1 MIIGTAGHID
11 HGKTSLVKALS
22 GVDTD
27 RLKEE
32 KARGISIDLGFAY
45 LPVDGEQ
52 TLGFIDVPGHEKFV
66 HTMLAGASGIDFALL
81 VVAADDGVMPQTREH
96 LAIIDLLGISHGIV
110 ALTKADLADAPRLA
124 DVSAQIAATLAGTSL
139 EGAGIL
145 PVSSATGAGIADL
158 KARLVEA
165 AQHLDHRD
173 AGGRL
178 RLAVDRSFT
187 LAGAGTVVTGTILSG
202 TVRTGD
208 LVKVSPSGRDAR
220 VRSIRAQDTP
230 AEIGRAGD
238 RCGLNLAGPSMSR
251 DAIARGDVVLDPT
264 LHAPTDRIDA
274 LLKVLPG
281 EKKAI
286 SQWLPVRFHT
296 AAREVGGR
304 VVLLGDPIAPG
315 GSGHVQIVLEEPIA
329 TASGD
334 RFVVRDTSAQR
345 TIGGG
350 RLLDLRPPS
359 RKRRTPQRLAQ
370 LAAHGEAAPDRAV
383 TALLAVEPFVL
394 DLTAFARDRAL
405 ATDAAPRLAE
415 ALGLARLPVGETLH
429 VLSPERWAGFRDALL
444 SRLETFHADNPDLPG
459 IGVERMRLQVQ
470 PRLPAPVFAAALQ
483 RLAADKAITLD
494 GAWVRL
500 AGFEVRLTERDEALW
515 ARTYPL
521 ICGAERFRPPRVR
534 DIADLIG
541 EPEGDIRRMMKL
553 LGRMGRVDEVAHDHF
568 FLRNTV
574 AEMVG
579 ILTRLDAA
587 HAAAFSAAQFRDE
600 VQNGRKVAIQILEF
614 FDRHGVTLRRGD
626 LRRTNPHRLDLFR
639 PVADDVPAQESPAPR
654 AAAHTASG
662 REASLVGRPD
672 FKSGRGRETVPGGFD
687 SHSLPPSPSSARP
700 GSAGGRR
707 G

>member
-139 EGAGIL
+139 EGAEIL

-165 AQHLDHRD
+165 AHHLDHRD

-405 ATDAAPRLAE
+405 AADAAPRLAE

-429 VLSPERWAGFRDALL
+429 VLSPERWAAFRDALL

-483 RLAADKAITLD
+483 RLAADRAIALD

-500 AGFEVRLTERDEALW
+500 AGFEVRLTARDEALW

-639 PVADDVPAQESPAPR
+639 PVADDVPAQESPAPC